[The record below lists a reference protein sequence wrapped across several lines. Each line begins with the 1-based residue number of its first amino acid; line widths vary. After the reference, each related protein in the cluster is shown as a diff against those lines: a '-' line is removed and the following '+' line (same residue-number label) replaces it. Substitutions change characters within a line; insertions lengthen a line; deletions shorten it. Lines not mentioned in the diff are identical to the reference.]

1 MAKNKKIKNNQGEC
15 GRPRANP
22 PGPGAGPGAPGI
34 PDGEAGPRGSVWDR
48 PCPTSQKHGE
58 QPAGPLRWGREV
70 SACFGAR
77 SIAIPRPPSMD
88 VTAAPPSR
96 ACCSARTVPSVS
108 PSRAP
113 GGCSGTRPQPSAG
126 RSRSHGAV
134 APATTAELLTALGEA
149 QSGSRRGKAERR
161 RLPARGR
168 SDAAAAEGVPWPG
181 GSPEVRSGLM
191 SSKASGRSPA
201 SQLVRRCRPV
211 PGSRHPPRPG
221 AEVPRGQSLIYR
233 LLPRDTPSIHPGA
246 ALMAPSLLS
255 EFSGTVGSAWGRASI
270 TSRPPQLH
278 TGQRG
283 EPSGPPSPPARP
295 VLGGRVSLYGP
306 GGLGVEVWS
315 LRQHLGRLVLA
326 QPQVL
331 GRELG
336 QGVEAL
342 HGLGVAE
349 EV

>member
-1 MAKNKKIKNNQGEC
+1 MAAR
-15 GRPRANP
+15 GRIRRVPGLARVPRASLMARQ
-22 PGPGAGPGAPGI
+22 GPGAQSGTGPAPPPKNTGSSRLSPCSGDGRSVLASGRGASRFPG
-34 PDGEAGPRGSVWDR
+34 
-48 PCPTSQKHGE
+48 
-58 QPAGPLRWGREV
+58 
-70 SACFGAR
+70 
-77 SIAIPRPPSMD
+77 PPSMD

-181 GSPEVRSGLM
+181 GGPEVRSGLM

-201 SQLVRRCRPV
+201 SQLVRRGRPV
-211 PGSRHPPRPG
+211 PASRHPPRPG

-255 EFSGTVGSAWGRASI
+255 EFSGTVGSAWGRAPI
-270 TSRPPQLH
+270 TSRPPSS
-278 TGQRG
+278 TRG
-283 EPSGPPSPPARP
+283 SEGSPAAPPAPRP
-295 VLGGRVSLYGP
+295 GRC
-306 GGLGVEVWS
+306 
-315 LRQHLGRLVLA
+315 
-326 QPQVL
+326 
-331 GRELG
+331 
-336 QGVEAL
+336 
-342 HGLGVAE
+342 
-349 EV
+349 